1 MPSKCDFIKINKE
14 RTSPCVKRLACSFPF
29 FFCSEC
35 SANEQVCFLF
45 HSGEVCLLLC
55 RELTR
60 THLASVPVDQVE
72 DGVILRLPG
81 HDLVEALAL
90 DSVQHELEQV
100 QLDRLLDEN
109 DVVLRHD

>member
-14 RTSPCVKRLACSFPF
+14 RTSPCVKRLARSFPF
-29 FFCSEC
+29 FCSGC

-45 HSGEVCLLLC
+45 HSGGVCLLLC
-55 RELTR
+55 RELIR

-72 DGVILRLPG
+72 DGVILRLPD
-81 HDLVEALAL
+81 HDLVEALSL

-100 QLDRLLDEN
+100 
-109 DVVLRHD
+109 